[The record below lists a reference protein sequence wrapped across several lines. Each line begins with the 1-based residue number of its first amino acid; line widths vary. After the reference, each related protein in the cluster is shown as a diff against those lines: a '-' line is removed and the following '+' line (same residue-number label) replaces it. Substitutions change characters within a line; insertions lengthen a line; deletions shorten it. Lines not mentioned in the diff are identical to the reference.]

1 METDKAYK
9 SYVTAM
15 QNYQVSDGRK
25 SYQQPFVDDFER
37 IYQKAQKGDVSLGNA
52 NEYLNSLS
60 KEELFTLQKYSGLAE
75 SIEVGNLNSEA
86 AYNLLMHDNEQY
98 DFNNNGVNEVG
109 EGNIHPIVPRSMP
122 SDVREAYING
132 LNTLDGKDRLMAMTL
147 TFDMSRIN
155 SRIDGSSYTPA
166 VIDYDYL
173 SKRVDAMLNPE
184 GMAFT
189 SEETKN
195 GIRKFWEAFTSSYS
209 GEIPDNDGRDK
220 DTTAI
225 DNFLKELREKGA
237 SGFLADFNMKKIEEE
252 IEEFRKKLISGLGD
266 SPEALKNI
274 EKMVDDF
281 KKQLLEELQSGL
293 DKNRASKILDSHASI
308 QILLKMKDKINY
320 SPLENLLQEVQ

>member
-1 METDKAYK
+1 METGKAYK

-15 QNYQVSDGRK
+15 QNYQIPDGRK
-25 SYQQPFVDDFER
+25 SYQQPFADDFEL
-37 IYQKAQKGDVSLGNA
+37 IYAKVQKDDVNLGNA

-75 SIEVGNLNSEA
+75 SIEIGNLSTEA

-109 EGNIHPIVPRSMP
+109 EGNIHPVVPRSMS
-122 SDVREAYING
+122 SDVREAYIDG
-132 LNTLDGKDRLMAMTL
+132 LNALNGKDRFMAMTL
-147 TFDMSRIN
+147 TFDMGRLQSQ
-155 SRIDGSSYTPA
+155 IDGSSYAPV

-195 GIRKFWEAFTSSYS
+195 SIHKFWEAFTLSYS

-220 DTTAI
+220 DTTSI

-237 SGFLADFNMKKIEEE
+237 SGFLADLNMKKIEEK
-252 IEEFRKKLISGLGD
+252 IEEFRKKLISELGV
-266 SPEALKNI
+266 SPESLKDI

-293 DKNRASKILDSHASI
+293 DKSRDSKILDTQANI
-308 QILLKMKDKINY
+308 QVLLKMKDETTY
-320 SPLENLLQEVQ
+320 SPLENLLQED